1 MRRGRGWYDRHPRP
15 HPATLHS
22 PGHLQFCKEEAEE
35 SYLDQFHWINE
46 DGLLT
51 IAVFRRYQNVAF
63 QNRAVLQK
71 PGVDALQ
78 GKQGAV
84 MLVVNAKDGSTMARM
99 KLPVLPVWDSLAVA
113 SGRLFYT
120 TQKGEVVCLSE

>member
-1 MRRGRGWYDRHPRP
+1 MQSLLGLGYSGPNSDRHPRP

-22 PGHLQFCKEEAEE
+22 PGHLQFWKEEAEE

-63 QNRAVLQK
+63 LNSAVLQK

-78 GKQGAV
+78 GKQG
-84 MLVVNAKDGSTMARM
+84 LVTAAFDDFALGHDQDLVGIADCA
-99 KLPVLPVWDSLAVA
+99 
-113 SGRLFYT
+113 
-120 TQKGEVVCLSE
+120 